1 MPFTTRRRVKG
12 APTKPR
18 TAFKFWQMNNYQNA
32 TDQLAINSPEKF
44 TKNGKFRMVDVQRLL
59 PLDYYKS
66 LSDEVRVMYN
76 KQSADDRERYEN
88 EMRLFQCQQRL
99 MTIET
104 QSAPAPAPAP
114 AAAPAMVSTKSQKEP
129 TPEEDRVVIAISEDW
144 LTVRAAIARK
154 ADRSRAAMV
163 AALAPAPVAPAP
175 VAPAPVALALAPAM
189 VAAPVAPAPAAA
201 LAPAPAVDIQVP
213 TESFIERQLAQKDSD
228 TSQTQDPV
236 NITIHHPFMGDLSTS
251 LRIGDCDHILSTGRQ
266 AGCSGYSIETIK
278 SALAGWNSDGIRY
291 TKMEFWDPDT
301 IGSRPFIKI
310 TENISD
316 FQTLVIAKERKSG
329 IGKAAFLNT
338 KTNRIIL
345 RTATRIKNESMM
357 ESFKIHETH
366 APYWLVDT
374 GIFTT
379 DKGFWTR
386 LMKHYIFKVSEI

>member
-1 MPFTTRRRVKG
+1 
-12 APTKPR
+12 
-18 TAFKFWQMNNYQNA
+18 
-32 TDQLAINSPEKF
+32 
-44 TKNGKFRMVDVQRLL
+44 VDVQRLL
-59 PLDYYKS
+59 PLDHYKS
-66 LSDEVRVMYN
+66 LSDEVHVMYN

-99 MTIET
+99 MTVET
-104 QSAPAPAPAP
+104 QSAAAPAP
-114 AAAPAMVSTKSQKEP
+114 AAAPALAQVAP
-129 TPEEDRVVIAISEDW
+129 APVAPAP
-144 LTVRAAIARK
+144 AAAP
-154 ADRSRAAMV
+154 
-163 AALAPAPVAPAP
+163 ALAQVAPAPVAPAP
-175 VAPAPVALALAPAM
+175 VAPAPVA
-189 VAAPVAPAPAAA
+189 PAPAAA
-201 LAPAPAVDIQVP
+201 LAPAPVAAAPAPAVDIQVP